1 MANRKAR
8 LFASSVAAVIYRA
21 VALAKADDR
30 RINLEA
36 QIFRSRAFSGV
47 KVKRPAP
54 WLAEKSKKD
63 PFLQVWNSQDF

>member
-1 MANRKAR
+1 
-8 LFASSVAAVIYRA
+8 
-21 VALAKADDR
+21 LAKADDR

-47 KVKRPAP
+47 KVNDPRHGS
-54 WLAEKSKKD
+54 LKSQKPKD